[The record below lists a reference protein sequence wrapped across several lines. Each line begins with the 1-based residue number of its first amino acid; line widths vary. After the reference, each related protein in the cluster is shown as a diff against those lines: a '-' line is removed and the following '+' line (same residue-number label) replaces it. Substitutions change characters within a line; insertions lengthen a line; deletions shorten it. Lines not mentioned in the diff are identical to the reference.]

1 MKQEI
6 KRIAGWDIPV
16 ITVDTAIIGSGCAG
30 LNAADCLFENG
41 CRDILLVTEGWY
53 MGTSRNTGSDKQTY
67 YKLSLSGEDADSVLE
82 MAKTLFEGGGVNG
95 DVALAEAAGSV
106 RGFMKLANLGVPFPT
121 TRYGSYAGY
130 KTDHDPRR
138 RATSAGPLTSKFM
151 TEALEKA
158 VRQKHIS
165 TLEHF
170 TAIRLLC
177 RDGAVCGVVGLD
189 QTKMSEPHHGLC
201 IIRCPHIIMATGGP
215 AGLYETSVYP
225 ESQSG
230 MSGLALDIGAS
241 AANLQEW
248 QYGLASTK
256 FRWNVSGTYQQVL
269 PRYISV
275 DKGGVEREFLLDY
288 FDDPYDAL
296 NRVFL
301 KGYQWPFDAAKVQGS
316 SLLDLIIYHETR
328 VLGRRVYM
336 DFRREPAGLEEQVFE
351 RLSDEAYAYLK
362 NSDALL
368 PTPIGRLEQMNP
380 PAIALYAAHGIDLY
394 HDPLEVAVC
403 AQHHNGGLAVD
414 GDWQTSIRGLY
425 AAGEV
430 AGTFGVCRPG
440 GSALNSTQ
448 VGSMRAAEHIA
459 CNLDQVP
466 ESATAFLEA
475 AEDTVKT
482 LQQNWQRAE
491 QGSRPAA
498 EQYAWLQQAMSSRAA
513 HIRDPKELQSLLSE
527 IQQTRQRYYTVTR
540 IDGAADL
547 RTLEKTRDMFITAE
561 AVVSAMLTSAENAGS
576 RGSALV
582 TTPEGESIG
591 GCMADLRMRPEN
603 TAFRKQVAITRKQ
616 HDAFVTEWEPVRP
629 IPQENDWFEGVWS
642 EYRER
647 TAPMHER

>member
-16 ITVDTAIIGSGCAG
+16 ITVDTVIIGSGCAG
-30 LNAADCLFENG
+30 LNAADCLYENG
-41 CRDILLVTEGWY
+41 QRDILLVTEGWY

-82 MAKTLFEGGGVNG
+82 MAKTLFDGGGVNG

-158 VRQKHIS
+158 VRQKNIP
-165 TLEHF
+165 TREHF

-177 RDGAVCGVVGLD
+177 KDGAVCGVVGLD
-189 QTKMSEPHHGLC
+189 KTKMTEPHHGLC
-201 IIRCPHIIMATGGP
+201 VIRCPHVIMATGGP

-230 MSGLALDIGAS
+230 MSGLALDIGAK

-248 QYGLASTK
+248 QYGLASIQ

-275 DKGGVEREFLLDY
+275 DEDGVEREFLTAY
-288 FDDPYDAL
+288 FDDPYDTL

-336 DFRREPAGLEEQVFE
+336 DFRREPTGLEHQEFD
-351 RLSDEAYAYLK
+351 RLSEETYTYLK
-362 NSDALL
+362 NSEALL
-368 PTPIGRLEQMNP
+368 PTPIGRLEKMNP
-380 PAIALYAAHGIDLY
+380 PAIALYVAHGIDLY
-394 HDPLEVAVC
+394 NDPLEVAVC
-403 AQHHNGGLAVD
+403 AQHHNGGIAVD
-414 GDWQTSIRGLY
+414 GDWQTGIRGLY

-459 CNLDQVP
+459 CHPVQGAG
-466 ESATAFLEA
+466 ETAAF
-475 AEDTVKT
+475 DTAVEEVVAS
-482 LQQNWQRAE
+482 LQQNWQTAAQDGR
-491 QGSRPAA
+491 SAA
-498 EQYAWLQQAMSSRAA
+498 EQYAWLQQAMSSQAA
-513 HIRDPKELQSLLSE
+513 HIRDREGLHALLSE
-527 IQQTRQRYYTVTR
+527 IRQTRQRYYAVTH
-540 IDGAADL
+540 IDGAEDL
-547 RTLEKTRDMFITAE
+547 LLLEKTRDMLITAE
-561 AVVSAMLTSAENAGS
+561 AVVSAMLVSAENAGS

-582 TTPEGESIG
+582 TTPEGDSLG
-591 GCMADLRMRPEN
+591 GCMADLRMMPEN
-603 TAFRKQVAITRKQ
+603 TAFRQQVAVTRKQ
-616 HDAFVTEWEPVRP
+616 DDGFVTEWEPVRP

-647 TAPMHER
+647 TAPMHG

>member
-6 KRIAGWDIPV
+6 KRMAGWDVPV

-30 LNAADCLFENG
+30 LNAADCLYDNG

-67 YKLSLSGEDADSVLE
+67 YKLSLSGEDADSVIE
-82 MAKTLFEGGGVNG
+82 MAKTLFDGGGVNG
-95 DVALAEAAGSV
+95 DIALAEAAGSV

-121 TRYGSYAGY
+121 TRLGSYAGY

-158 VRQKHIS
+158 VRQKNIP

-177 RDGAVCGVVGLD
+177 KDGAVCGVVGLD
-189 QTKMSEPHHGLC
+189 KTKTYDPHHGLC
-201 IIRCPHIIMATGGP
+201 IICCPHVIMATGGP

-230 MSGLALDIGAS
+230 MSGIALDIGAK

-248 QYGLASTK
+248 QYGLASIK

-269 PRYISV
+269 PRYISI
-275 DKGGVEREFLLDY
+275 DADGVEREFLTDY

-301 KGYQWPFDAAKVQGS
+301 KGYQWPFDAAKVNGS
-316 SLLDLIIYHETR
+316 SLLDLIIYRETR

-336 DFRREPAGLEEQVFE
+336 DFRKEPTGLENQAFE
-351 RLSDEAYAYLK
+351 GLSDEAYTYLK
-362 NSDALL
+362 NSDALI
-368 PTPIGRLEQMNP
+368 PTPIGRLEKMNP

-394 HDPLEVAVC
+394 TEPLEVAVC

-425 AAGEV
+425 AAGEA

-459 CNLDQVP
+459 CNPSDALNVDFDVV
-466 ESATAFLEA
+466 
-475 AEDTVKT
+475 AEDVVKS
-482 LQQNWQRAE
+482 LQANWQLAE
-491 QGSRPAA
+491 KGGTPAA
-498 EQYAWLQQAMSSRAA
+498 EQYVWLQQIMSSKAA
-513 HIRDPKELQSLLSE
+513 HIRDVDGLQSLLTE
-527 IQQTRQRYYTVTR
+527 IQQLRKQYYAVTH
-540 IDGAADL
+540 IDGAEDL
-547 RTLEKTRDMFITAE
+547 LTLEKTRDMLITAE
-561 AVVSAMLTSAENAGS
+561 AVVSAMLISANNAGS

-582 TTPEGESIG
+582 TTPDGQSLG
-591 GCMADLRMRPEN
+591 GCMADLHIRPEN
-603 TAFRKQVAITRKQ
+603 ADFRKYRAITQ
-616 HDAFVTEWEPVRP
+616 MQNDAFVTEWETVSP
-629 IPQENDWFEGVWS
+629 IPQENDWFEQVWS

-647 TAPMHER
+647 TAPMHNQ